1 MMHVRRLISE
11 RIKHRLEVLNIPRKE
26 FARIMGTQPP
36 RVTTWLS
43 GEHNFT
49 VDTLAEIEVALRFR
63 IFMRP
68 TDDTEQNA
76 CFPCVIGEALF
87 NK

>member
-1 MMHVRRLISE
+1 MMHVRRLIAE
-11 RIKHRLEVLNIPRKE
+11 RIKHRLRVLNISRKE

-49 VDTLAEIEVALRFR
+49 IGTLAEIEVALKFR
-63 IFMRP
+63 IFIRH
-68 TDDTEQNA
+68 TNDDEQNA
-76 CFPCVIGEALF
+76 CFPCVIGDELF
-87 NK
+87 VK